1 MFKLIKPYIP
11 YWLLATLVGVFHIAI
26 ETAIYLKISEFI
38 DQTIKFGNTDGF
50 TRQVLYMLAMV
61 AVLLPSLI
69 LGNYLRS
76 GFVRKCIGSARRN
89 YVRRLFAKNINEFQK
104 ENNAAYLS
112 ALTNDFEQ
120 VENNFLIPAAEILT
134 LVVNFAA
141 AVYLISV
148 ANPWILLIAAAVI
161 VINFAVNF
169 FVSRPLNR
177 HNKERSAMFSGYTE
191 YVKEVLSAFH
201 IIKTHD
207 LEKRVRDNFREK
219 SRKIQNK
226 GYLINKII
234 SYTSAT
240 MQAILSFSSVG
251 FYVAVAYL
259 SIKGYTTLGGVILVL
274 NAIEKLLWP
283 VYAASDSIPK
293 IFSVKSL
300 YKKIED
306 SLVNRDE
313 YPETRDYP
321 GLENEITIRDL
332 NFAYGG
338 GEPVLAGVS
347 LRFRKGGKYLLVG
360 PSGGGKSTLLRLLRK
375 YFLPQNGE
383 ILIDEIPL
391 KDIRK
396 DQYFANIANIEQNVF
411 IFEDTARNN
420 LTLYKEYDEADIE
433 RAIEMAGLKE
443 FVSGLPE
450 GLDTVIYDNG
460 KNISGGERSRI
471 AIARGLLNNA
481 EIMFL
486 DEPFA
491 NLDAE
496 TAAAIEKNILDLPGV
511 TVINVSHVVFRE
523 NQDRYDGRYLVSEKK
538 VTAI

>member
-1 MFKLIKPYIP
+1 M
-11 YWLLATLVGVFHIAI
+11 
-26 ETAIYLKISEFI
+26 
-38 DQTIKFGNTDGF
+38 
-50 TRQVLYMLAMV
+50 
-61 AVLLPSLI
+61 
-69 LGNYLRS
+69 
-76 GFVRKCIGSARRN
+76 
-89 YVRRLFAKNINEFQK
+89 
-104 ENNAAYLS
+104 
-112 ALTNDFEQ
+112 
-120 VENNFLIPAAEILT
+120 
-134 LVVNFAA
+134 
-141 AVYLISV
+141 
-148 ANPWILLIAAAVI
+148 
-161 VINFAVNF
+161 
-169 FVSRPLNR
+169 
-177 HNKERSAMFSGYTE
+177 
-191 YVKEVLSAFH
+191 
-201 IIKTHD
+201 
-207 LEKRVRDNFREK
+207 
-219 SRKIQNK
+219 
-226 GYLINKII
+226 
-234 SYTSAT
+234 
-240 MQAILSFSSVG
+240 
-251 FYVAVAYL
+251 
-259 SIKGYTTLGGVILVL
+259 
-274 NAIEKLLWP
+274 
-283 VYAASDSIPK
+283 
-293 IFSVKSL
+293 
-300 YKKIED
+300 
-306 SLVNRDE
+306 
-313 YPETRDYP
+313 
-321 GLENEITIRDL
+321 
-332 NFAYGG
+332 
-338 GEPVLAGVS
+338 
-347 LRFRKGGKYLLVG
+347 LVG